1 MQATTETERYLKS
14 CASDFWQRVFE
25 AELQYLLQHLKSE
38 DEILS
43 VGCGPAIMERR
54 LAEQGFLVAG
64 LDVSRE
70 ALACADDAIL
80 RAVAA
85 PAEEMPFPDASFD
98 VALYIASLQFVDDY
112 RTALQRTA
120 AVLRPGGRLIALLLN
135 PASGFFRERY
145 AKSESYVRK
154 LKHTDL
160 VAIETT
166 AAEWFETSGVYYL
179 GIDGDRLFES
189 TSPTEAALYILTG
202 TKPGQ
207 QTP

>member
-14 CASDFWQRVFE
+14 CASDFWQQVFE
-25 AELQYLLQHLKSE
+25 AELQYLLQHLQPT

-54 LAEQGFLVAG
+54 LTDQGFLVVG

-70 ALACADDAIL
+70 ALACAGDAI

-98 VALYIASLQFVDDY
+98 VVLYIASLQFIDEY

-145 AKSESYVRK
+145 ANCESYVRK

-160 VAIETT
+160 AAIEKT
-166 AAEWFETSGVYYL
+166 ASEWFETSGEYCL
-179 GIDGDRLFES
+179 GVDGNRLFES
-189 TSPTEAALYILTG
+189 ADPEEAALYIIKAR
-202 TKPGQ
+202 KPL
-207 QTP
+207 P

>member
-1 MQATTETERYLKS
+1 MQTTTETKRYLKS

-25 AELQYLLQHLKSE
+25 AELQYLLQYLKPG

-54 LAEQGFLVAG
+54 LTEQGFLVVG
-64 LDVSRE
+64 LDVSRD
-70 ALACADDAIL
+70 ALACAGDAI

-85 PAEEMPFPDASFD
+85 PAEEMPFPDESFD
-98 VALYIASLQFVDDY
+98 VVLYIASLQFIDDY

-135 PASGFFRERY
+135 PASVFFSERY
-145 AKSESYVRK
+145 ADSESYVRK

-160 VAIETT
+160 AAIEK
-166 AAEWFETSGVYYL
+166 AASELFETSGEYYL
-179 GIDGDRLFES
+179 GVDGDRLFES
-189 TSPTEAALYILTG
+189 NSPTEAALFILTCV
-202 TKPGQ
+202 KP
-207 QTP
+207 